1 MAEEQKDEQKVY
13 MPLMIGDWLK
23 GTRGMKAEVKG
34 VYISLLLYQW
44 DNGYV
49 PSDWEELCLIDPEL
63 PKVWDKLKSK
73 FPEISPGKLQNK
85 KNKEVRDFWSK
96 QRNNGSKGGR
106 PRRKTESKTQTVTQN
121 ETQTQT
127 INNDNDLDKG
137 IKTKKYHE
145 EKLKVACAVCS
156 IFGKHYLLPDERL
169 PQTANWFR
177 TIDQQVDK
185 LLEVWKPDEAVKQI
199 LAYIR
204 HCDDT
209 GRKRV
214 ATDYKVA
221 ETLFSVNWI
230 GIAAPDPVPKDSN
243 PYAEAEHNRKL
254 WTEEAWRKQY
264 ASRIKTDAGFR
275 EYFKLQTTQ

>member
-73 FPEISPGKLQNK
+73 FPEIEPGKLQNK
-85 KNKEVRDFWSK
+85 KNKDVRDFWSK

-106 PRRKTESKTQTVTQN
+106 PRRKTESETQTITQT

-127 INNDNDLDKG
+127 INNDIDLD
-137 IKTKKYHE
+137 IKIKKDRG
-145 EKLKVACAVCS
+145 EKLKVACALCS
-156 IFGKHYLLPDERL
+156 IFGKHYLLPEERL

-185 LLEVWKPDEAVKQI
+185 LLEVWKPDEAVNQI
-199 LAYIR
+199 MAYIR

-209 GRKRV
+209 GRKRI
-214 ATDYKVA
+214 ATDFKVA
-221 ETLFSVNWI
+221 ETLLSVNWI
-230 GIAAPDPVPKDSN
+230 GVAAPDAVPKSD
-243 PYAEAEHNRKL
+243 PYSDAAYNRSI
-254 WTEEAWRKQY
+254 WTDEAWRKQY
-264 ASRIKTDAGFR
+264 AKQIRTDKGFQ